1 MANETNGVF
10 SDLFN
15 AVGALLQ
22 NVADTLVSGVSSAS
36 SVVQACT
43 DLCGTILTNTI
54 NTAVQIIQS
63 VSTGITTAIA
73 PKK

>member
-15 AVGALLQ
+15 AVGTLVQ
-22 NVADTLVSGVSSAS
+22 NVADTLVSGVTSAG
-36 SVVQACT
+36 SVVQSCT

-54 NTAVQIIQS
+54 NTALQLIQS
-63 VSTGITTAIA
+63 VATGITSAIA